1 MKKILLIS
9 LMTFVG
15 SAWAFKDCP
24 DCPEMVE
31 IPSGSF
37 LMGDSSLNTV
47 ESNNG
52 TPRHNNEKPQHQ
64 VQIRGFAMSKY
75 VVTQEQWI
83 GLMGN
88 NPSKNKGDLLPVENI
103 SWDDAQLFVEK
114 ISQKTGKKYRLPSE
128 AEWEYAAK
136 AGSNDDY
143 FWGND
148 RNIANDFA
156 WYISNSEGKTQLVG
170 SKKPNQFGLY
180 DMVGNVYQWA
190 QDCWNSD
197 YISAPNDGKAWETG
211 ECSLRVLRGGSWN
224 VNYQFLRSTARY
236 FVESEFP
243 YSFSGLRLVRDL

>member
-24 DCPEMVE
+24 ECPEMVE

-136 AGSNDDY
+136 AGSKDDY